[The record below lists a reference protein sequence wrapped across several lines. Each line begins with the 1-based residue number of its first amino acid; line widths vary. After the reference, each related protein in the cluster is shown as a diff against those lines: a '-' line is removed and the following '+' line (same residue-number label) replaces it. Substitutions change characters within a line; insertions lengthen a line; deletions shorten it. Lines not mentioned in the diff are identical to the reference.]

1 VSARPVVDARERAAA
16 LDPARSCIVQA
27 PAGSG
32 KTGLLIQR
40 VLRLLATVERP
51 EEILAITFTRKA
63 AAEMR
68 RRVLQALGDAAVGAP
83 LAGEA
88 NARLTRELAE
98 AALARDRER
107 GWRVLDNPAR
117 LRIQT
122 IDALC
127 ASLARQM
134 PVLSGMG
141 AAPAIVDDAREL
153 YREAAQRT
161 LARVEGGDARALPIE
176 RLLAHLDGDWAL
188 ACTLIEG
195 MLARRDQWVGRAAEF
210 EASGAMRAALEQ
222 AFRVERMRIMARAR
236 ALLPEEHERML
247 AGLAGHA
254 AAHHA
259 DAGPDESVADFVAL
273 ADLAGLTGYPAVG
286 EEGAAAWCALA
297 ALLLVQ
303 DERDV
308 KFRQRVHKGHGFPSD
323 NDALRAVR
331 DRMQALL
338 DRLARVEGLC
348 EALDALRRMPPAA
361 FTDAQWEALGAVV
374 AVLPRA
380 ADELRHVFAEHG
392 AIDFTAIA
400 QAAVQ
405 ALGEPDD
412 PTDLLLA
419 LDVRLKHLL
428 VDEFQDTSRSQWEL
442 LVRLTAGWVEGD
454 GRTVFLVGDPMQSI
468 YRFREA
474 DVALFLRAR
483 ESGLPE
489 VPLVPLR
496 LATNFRS
503 RGGIVAWVNDA
514 FQSVLAA
521 REDADAGAVP
531 YAPSSAHHPS
541 GAGPAVRWH
550 AFVGRDEKASREA
563 EARAVARLARAA
575 LEAGPAASVAILVR
589 FRSHLDRIVP
599 ALKEARIR
607 FRAVDIEPLG
617 ARPAIQDLLAVTR
630 ALAHPADR
638 VAWLALLRAPWCALT
653 AAELHLLV
661 EAADLFDDPHATVWE
676 MLCDEAHLARL
687 GREPRERVRR
697 VRERLAPFVAGRL
710 RGPLR
715 ERVEAA
721 WLALG
726 GAACARAPSDLEDA
740 ETFFDQLDQL
750 ERAGDIPDP
759 AVLEEHLGELYAAP
773 DLDPEARLQ
782 VMTIHK
788 AKGLE
793 FDTVIV
799 PGLDR
804 PPHAGDKP
812 LFAWKARADGTLM
825 MAPVRAAGEARE
837 AAYDYLRMLDEAAG
851 EHEAGRLLYV
861 AATRAARELHLAG
874 CAGVDAR
881 SGVERVRRPG
891 SRSLLG
897 KVWDAA
903 RIEFERALAAPAREE
918 GAPPATVKGPG
929 ELVILAR
936 KALDVAVAAP
946 VARAPE
952 PVADAAIEIEFSWA
966 GETARHIGIV
976 THRWLQRIA
985 ADGVEAWDAARVA
998 ALEPAVDA
1006 DLARRGI
1013 PPAER
1018 VDAIERVL
1026 AALESALADPR
1037 GRWVLAAHS
1046 GARSEYRLRIATPSG
1061 VKLAVIDRTFVDGD
1075 GRRWIVDYK
1084 TSVHEGA
1091 DAEGFL
1097 DRELERYRPQLAGY
1111 AAAFPGEPVA
1121 LGLYFPLMNGWRESV
1136 P

>member
-1 VSARPVVDARERAAA
+1 MSARPAVDARERAAA

-40 VLRLLATVERP
+40 VLRLLAGVERP

-68 RRVLQALGDAAVGAP
+68 RRVLQALDEAARGAAAP
-83 LAGEA
+83 EDG
-88 NARLTRELAE
+88 NARLTRELAQ
-98 AALARDRER
+98 AALARDRKL

-161 LARVEGGDARALPIE
+161 LARVEGGDALARRLE
-176 RLLAHLDGDWAL
+176 RVLVHLDGDWTL
-188 ACTLIEG
+188 ARTLIEG
-195 MLARRDQWVGRAAEF
+195 MLARRDQWIGRAAGF
-210 EASGAMRAALEQ
+210 EASEEARAVLEQ
-222 AFRVERMRIMARAR
+222 AFRAERSHIMARVR
-236 ALLPEEHERML
+236 SLLPGDMERVL
-247 AGLAGHA
+247 AALACHA

-259 DAGPDESVADFVAL
+259 RATPGEPVADFVVL
-273 ADLAGLTGYPAVG
+273 ADLAGLAGYPAAD
-286 EEGAAAWCALA
+286 EEGAPAWRALA

-303 DERDV
+303 DE
-308 KFRQRVHKGHGFPSD
+308 KNPQLRQRVTKIHGFPS
-323 NDALRAVR
+323 NDDAQRAQR
-331 DRMQALL
+331 DRMQEVLA
-338 DRLARVEGLC
+338 DLARTEGLC

-361 FTDAQWEALGAVV
+361 FSEAQWEALGAVV

-380 ADELRHVFAEHG
+380 AEELRRVFAERG
-392 AIDFTAIA
+392 AVDFTGIA
-400 QAAVQ
+400 QAAVA

-419 LDVRLKHLL
+419 LDVRLRHLL

-442 LVRLTAGWVEGD
+442 LTRLTAGWVEGD

-489 VPLVPLR
+489 VPLFPVR

-503 RGGIVAWVNDA
+503 RGGIVAWVNEA
-514 FQSVLAA
+514 FERVLAA
-521 REDADAGAVP
+521 REEADAGAVP
-531 YAPSSAHHPS
+531 YAAASAHHP
-541 GAGPAVRWH
+541 AEAERAVEWH
-550 AFVGRDEKASREA
+550 AFVGRDAKALREA
-563 EARAVARLARAA
+563 EAHAVARIAREALAAT
-575 LEAGPAASVAILVR
+575 PAASVAILVR

-599 ALKEARIR
+599 ALKAAQVR

-617 ARPAIQDLLAVTR
+617 ARPMIQDLLAVTR

-653 AAELHLLV
+653 AAELHALL
-661 EAADLFDDPHATVWE
+661 ETADLFDDPRATVWE
-676 MLCDEAHLARL
+676 LLGDEARLERLA
-687 GREPRERVRR
+687 REPRERVRR
-697 VRERLAPFVAGRL
+697 LRERLAPLVAGRL
-710 RGPLR
+710 RGTLR

-726 GAACARAPSDLEDA
+726 AGASTRAPSDLEDA
-740 ETFFDQLDQL
+740 ETFFDQLDHL
-750 ERAGDIPDP
+750 ERAGDLPDP
-759 AVLEEHLGELYAAP
+759 AVLEKHLEELFAAP
-773 DLDPEARLQ
+773 DMDAAARLQ

-825 MAPVRAAGEARE
+825 MAPVRAAGEASE
-837 AAYDYLRMLDEAAG
+837 AGYDYLRALDEAAD

-861 AATRAARELHLAG
+861 AATRAARRLHLTG
-874 CAGVDAR
+874 CAGVDVKGDVA
-881 SGVERVRRPG
+881 RVRPPSR
-891 SRSLLG
+891 RSLLA
-897 KVWDAA
+897 KVWAKAGRAFGD
-903 RIEFERALAAPAREE
+903 ALAVPTREE
-918 GAPPATVKGPG
+918 AAAPGALSGPG
-929 ELVILAR
+929 ELVVIAR
-936 KALDVAVAAP
+936 KALDTVVPAPAV
-946 VARAPE
+946 RAP
-952 PVADAAIEIEFSWA
+952 AAAAEEAIAIEFSWA
-966 GETARHIGIV
+966 GETARHVGIV

-985 ADGVEAWDAARVA
+985 IDGLQAWDAARVA
-998 ALEPAVDA
+998 GLAAAVEA

-1018 VDAIERVL
+1018 ADALERVL

-1037 GRWVLAAHS
+1037 GRWALEAHP
-1046 GARSEYRLRIATPSG
+1046 GARSEYRLRIASPAG
-1061 VKLAVIDRTFVDGD
+1061 VKLVVIDRTFVDGE

-1091 DAEGFL
+1091 DPERFL

-1111 AAAFPGEPVA
+1111 AAAFPGERVA
-1121 LGLYFPLMNGWRESV
+1121 LGLYFPLMNGWRETAA
-1136 P
+1136 

>member
-1 VSARPVVDARERAAA
+1 MSARAVVDARERVAA

-51 EEILAITFTRKA
+51 EEVLAITFTRKA

-68 RRVLQALGDAAVGAP
+68 RRVLQALGEAARDAPMPA
-83 LAGEA
+83 EA
-88 NARLTRELAE
+88 NARLTRELAA
-98 AALARDRER
+98 AALAHDRER
-107 GWRVLDNPAR
+107 GWRLLENPAR
-117 LRIQT
+117 LRVQT

-141 AAPAIVDDAREL
+141 AAPVIVDDAREL

-161 LARVEGGDARALPIE
+161 LAQLEGGDALARHVE
-176 RLLAHLDGDWAL
+176 RLLAHLDGDWPVAR
-188 ACTLIEG
+188 TLIEG
-195 MLARRDQWVGRAAEF
+195 MLARRDQWIGRAHGFA
-210 EASGAMRAALEQ
+210 ASDAARAALEH
-222 AFRVERMRIMARAR
+222 AFRAERARIMAHAR
-236 ALLPEEHERML
+236 AVLPPQEAGLLAR
-247 AGLAGHA
+247 LAGHA
-254 AAHHA
+254 A
-259 DAGPDESVADFVAL
+259 ESHRRAAPGEPVAEFRAL
-273 ADLAGLTGYPAVG
+273 ADLAGLTGYPTVDEG
-286 EEGAAAWCALA
+286 GAAAWCALA
-297 ALLLVQ
+297 ALLLAKS
-303 DERDV
+303 ERRPQLRRAV
-308 KFRQRVHKGHGFPSD
+308 NRRHGFPVAD
-323 NDALRAVR
+323 PAHRPLRDGMND
-331 DRMQALL
+331 LL
-338 DRLARVEGLC
+338 ARLAGIEGLC

-361 FTDAQWEALGAVV
+361 FTDVQWEALGAVV

-380 ADELRHVFAEHG
+380 AGELQRVFVEHG
-392 AIDFTAIA
+392 AIDFTGIA
-400 QAAVQ
+400 QAAVR

-442 LVRLTAGWVEGD
+442 LVRLTAGWAAGD

-483 ESGLPE
+483 ESGLPDVVLE
-489 VPLVPLR
+489 PVR

-503 RGGIVAWVNDA
+503 DAGIVAWVNET
-514 FQSVLAA
+514 FGRVLPA

-531 YAPSSAHHPS
+531 YAASSAHHP
-541 GAGPAVRWH
+541 ARTAPAVRWH
-550 AFVGRDEKASREA
+550 PCVGADADGTREA
-563 EARAVARLARAA
+563 EARAVADLARQALDAA
-575 LEAGPAASVAILVR
+575 PEASVAILVR

-599 ALKEARIR
+599 ALRRSRVR

-617 ARPAIQDLLAVTR
+617 ARPAIQDLLAITR

-653 AAELHLLV
+653 VAELHAFL
-661 EAADLFDDPHATVWE
+661 EAADLFDDPRATVWE
-676 MLCDEAHLARL
+676 LMADAAHLARL
-687 GREPRERVRR
+687 GRDARERVGR
-697 VRERLAPFVAGRL
+697 VRDRLAPFVAGRL
-710 RGPLR
+710 RGTLR
-715 ERVEAA
+715 ERVEGA

-726 GAACARAPSDLEDA
+726 GGACVQGETDLEDA

-750 ERAGDIPDP
+750 ERAGDIPDA
-759 AVLEEHLGELYAAP
+759 AVLERHLGELYAAP
-773 DLDPEARLQ
+773 DVDPSARLQ

-804 PPHAGDKP
+804 PPHAADKP
-812 LFAWKARADGTLM
+812 LFAWKARADGALM
-825 MAPVRAAGEARE
+825 MAPVRPAGAARE
-837 AAYDYLRMLDEAAG
+837 AAYDYLRALDEAAG

-861 AATRAARELHLAG
+861 AATRAVRELHLLA
-874 CAGVDAR
+874 CAGTETRA
-881 SGVERVRRPG
+881 GVERLTRPAA
-891 SRSLLG
+891 RSLLA
-897 KVWDAA
+897 KVWESA
-903 RIEFERALAAPAREE
+903 RGEFEQALVLPARAEPAAPAAR
-918 GAPPATVKGPG
+918 GPG
-929 ELVILAR
+929 ELIVLAR
-936 KALDVAVAAP
+936 NALDVAVAMP
-946 VARAPE
+946 TARA
-952 PVADAAIEIEFSWA
+952 AAAASDAAIPIEFSWA
-966 GETARHIGIV
+966 GETARHIGII

-985 ADGVEAWDAARVA
+985 AEGAQAWDATRVA
-998 ALEPAVDA
+998 ALATAVEA

-1013 PPAER
+1013 PPVER
-1018 VDAIERVL
+1018 TDAVERVL

-1037 GRWVLAAHS
+1037 GRWVLETRP
-1046 GARSEYRLRIATPSG
+1046 GARSEYRLRVDTPAG
-1061 VKLAVIDRTFVDGD
+1061 VKLVVIDRTFVDRD

-1091 DAEGFL
+1091 DRERFL

-1111 AAAFPGEPVA
+1111 AAAFPGEAVA
-1121 LGLYFPLMNGWRESV
+1121 LGLYFPLMNGWREFV
-1136 P
+1136 A

>member
-1 VSARPVVDARERAAA
+1 VSTRPVVDARERAAA

-68 RRVLQALGDAAVGAP
+68 RRVLQALGAAARGAP
-83 LAGEA
+83 LPAED
-88 NARLTRELAE
+88 NARLTRALAVS
-98 AALARDRER
+98 ALARDREL
-107 GWRVLDNPAR
+107 GWRVLENPAR

-161 LARVEGGDARALPIE
+161 LARVEGGDASARPLE
-176 RLLAHLDGDWAL
+176 RLLVHLDGDWIL
-188 ACTLIEG
+188 ARTLLEE
-195 MLARRDQWVGRAAEF
+195 MLARRDQWIGRAREF
-210 EASGAMRAALEQ
+210 EASDAARAALEQ
-222 AFRVERMRIMARAR
+222 AFRGERVRIMARAR
-236 ALLPEEHERML
+236 ELLPPEEERLL
-247 AGLAGHA
+247 AELACHA
-254 AAHHA
+254 AANHLGA
-259 DAGPDESVADFVAL
+259 APDEPLAAFVAL
-273 ADLAGLTGYPAVG
+273 ADLAGLAGYPATD
-286 EEGAAAWCALA
+286 ENGAAEWRAIG

-303 DERDV
+303 SERRPQLRRHV
-308 KFRQRVHKGHGFPSD
+308 TRRHGFPVA
-323 NDALRAVR
+323 NPAQRLRR
-331 DRMQALL
+331 DRMNELL
-338 DRLARVEGLC
+338 ARLARVEGLAV
-348 EALDALRRMPPAA
+348 ALDALRRMPPAA

-374 AVLPRA
+374 AILPRA
-380 ADELRHVFAEHG
+380 DEELQRVFAEHG
-392 AIDFTAIA
+392 AIDFTGIA
-400 QAAVQ
+400 QAAVK

-442 LVRLTAGWVEGD
+442 LIRLTAGWVEGD

-483 ESGLPE
+483 ESGLPDVRLE
-489 VPLVPLR
+489 GVR

-503 RGGIVAWVNDA
+503 RGGIVAWVNEA
-514 FQSVLAA
+514 FARVLPA

-531 YAPSSAHHPS
+531 YAASSAHH
-541 GAGPAVRWH
+541 AGEDAPAVHWH
-550 AFVGRDEKASREA
+550 AFVGHDAKGTREA
-563 EARAVARLARAA
+563 EARAVARLARQA
-575 LEAGPAASVAILVR
+575 LEASPGASVAILVR

-599 ALKEARIR
+599 ALKQARVR

-653 AAELHLLV
+653 ASELHILL
-661 EAADLFDDPHATVWE
+661 EAADLFDDPRATVWE
-676 MLCDEAHLARL
+676 LLADEARL
-687 GREPRERVRR
+687 GRLGRDGRERVRR
-697 VRERLAPFVAGRL
+697 ARERLAPYIAGRL
-710 RGPLR
+710 RGTLR
-715 ERVEAA
+715 ERVEGA

-726 GAACARAPSDLEDA
+726 GGACARAPSDLEDA
-740 ETFFDQLDQL
+740 ETFFDQLDGL

-759 AVLEEHLGELYAAP
+759 AVLEEHLDELYAAP
-773 DLDPEARLQ
+773 DLDESARLQ

-812 LFAWKARADGTLM
+812 LFAWKARADGTVM

-837 AAYDYLRMLDEAAG
+837 AAYDYLRALDEAAA

-861 AATRAARELHLAG
+861 AATRAAHDLHLLG
-874 CAGVDAR
+874 CAGTDTR
-881 SGVERVRRPG
+881 GGVGRVRKPAA
-891 SRSLLG
+891 RSLLG
-897 KVWDAA
+897 KVWSAA
-903 RIEFERALAAPAREE
+903 SAEFDRALLQPARNEAAPA
-918 GAPPATVKGPG
+918 AAVKGPG
-929 ELVILAR
+929 ELVVIAR
-936 KALDVAVAAP
+936 KALDVAVPPPAARTG
-946 VARAPE
+946 AAAAEE
-952 PVADAAIEIEFSWA
+952 PIAIEFSWA
-966 GETARHIGIV
+966 GETARHVGII

-985 ADGVEAWDAARVA
+985 ADGPDAWDAARVA
-998 ALEPAVDA
+998 SLEAAVEA

-1013 PPAER
+1013 PPVER
-1018 VDAIERVL
+1018 TDACERVL

-1037 GRWVLAAHS
+1037 GRWVLEAHA
-1046 GARSEYRLRIATPSG
+1046 GARSEYRLRVNTPSG
-1061 VKLAVIDRTFVDGD
+1061 VRLVVIDRTFVDRD

-1084 TSVHEGA
+1084 TGAHQGA
-1091 DAEGFL
+1091 DPERFL
-1097 DRELERYRPQLAGY
+1097 DRELERYRAQLAGY

-1121 LGLYFPLMNGWRESV
+1121 LGLYFPLMNGWRETAA
-1136 P
+1136 